1 MLIIWCVSVFSWNS
15 ILQSTILQ
23 CRNVARVARVAA
35 RVGADLDERSSSTA
49 WAKRTGNG
57 EMGKWK
63 TRCFQRLKVKKT
75 RKTRCFLTLTS
86 LTLFHAAVCSLHDD
100 FNLHPKLDNLN
111 LSSIRF
117 LVGSSMF
124 VILIDILTMAFNG
137 FQTTRADTIGL
148 RVVLLVW
155 TLQSLSRTSQDRGQA
170 HTEVQCHIGAAW
182 QGRRPRV
189 WRNEFAKQTHPSF
202 HHPQVCL
209 WKVRTEIS
217 HSHWSRREV
226 PRLSILYVGF
236 EQCAVARCSC

>member
-1 MLIIWCVSVFSWNS
+1 MIWCWSSDVFPFFLG
-15 ILQSTILQ
+15 IRF
-23 CRNVARVARVAA
+23 CKARFCNAETLLVLLPVLELTSMSGPAPRLGP
-35 RVGADLDERSSSTA
+35 RGR
-49 WAKRTGNG
+49 
-57 EMGKWK
+57 EMGKWGNGK
-63 TRCFQRLKVKKT
+63 RVVFNVWKS
-75 RKTRCFLTLTS
+75 KTRCFLTLTS

-155 TLQSLSRTSQDRGQA
+155 TLQSLSSRTSQDRGQA

-189 WRNEFAKQTHPSF
+189 WRNWQNKHI
-202 HHPQVCL
+202 HHPQVFL
-209 WKVRTEIS
+209 
-217 HSHWSRREV
+217 
-226 PRLSILYVGF
+226 
-236 EQCAVARCSC
+236 

>member
-1 MLIIWCVSVFSWNS
+1 M
-15 ILQSTILQ
+15 QSTILQ
-23 CRNVARVARVAA
+23 CRNVARVA

-155 TLQSLSRTSQDRGQA
+155 TLQSLSSRTSQDRGQA
-170 HTEVQCHIGAAW
+170 HTEVQCHIGAA
-182 QGRRPRV
+182 
-189 WRNEFAKQTHPSF
+189 
-202 HHPQVCL
+202 
-209 WKVRTEIS
+209 
-217 HSHWSRREV
+217 
-226 PRLSILYVGF
+226 
-236 EQCAVARCSC
+236 

>member
-1 MLIIWCVSVFSWNS
+1 MFPFFLGIRFCK
-15 ILQSTILQ
+15 
-23 CRNVARVARVAA
+23 ARFCNAETLLVLLVLLPVLELTSMSGPAPRLGP
-35 RVGADLDERSSSTA
+35 RGR
-49 WAKRTGNG
+49 

-170 HTEVQCHIGAAW
+170 HTEVQCHIGAA
-182 QGRRPRV
+182 
-189 WRNEFAKQTHPSF
+189 
-202 HHPQVCL
+202 
-209 WKVRTEIS
+209 
-217 HSHWSRREV
+217 
-226 PRLSILYVGF
+226 
-236 EQCAVARCSC
+236 